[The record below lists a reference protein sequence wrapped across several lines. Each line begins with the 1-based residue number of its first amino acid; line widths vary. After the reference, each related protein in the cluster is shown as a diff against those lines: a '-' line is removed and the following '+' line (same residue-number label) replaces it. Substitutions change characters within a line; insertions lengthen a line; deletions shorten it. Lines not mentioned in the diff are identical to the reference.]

1 MAGLCEGGNESPG
14 SLKANKLQK
23 LEEKRQKAERRKKRE
38 EKRKQ
43 KQIMKMKEKEAREM
57 NLKIAIEERKLL
69 IAQRKLESI
78 RLLDELFE
86 RVKDKDKINKD
97 KLQDKERELR
107 NKLVKKYKSVQE
119 QQLEEQ
125 REKLLQTIEGK
136 NKLRSVLA
144 STSKKPDTAEQSS
157 GSSDSSSEEDS
168 SNSTEL
174 TSHRETSWKEKQDF
188 DGKKY
193 HFVSQYKDRY
203 WYQSKHYFEDTQS
216 YMYPYDDRGGP
227 ALHSDFFKTYHN
239 QRFPPNMRFN
249 HRGGFYPRRR
259 GFYVPRWQRNSR
271 GGQGYRNFAAQGF
284 SSDSFYYDD
293 VTNDYYRYFQKLAK
307 GKRNDASDATSE
319 DTLSVVIPDRGHF
332 PLIQGAGQCLGQ
344 DHTQSLGPDQ
354 DLVPGLGPINI
365 SGRVQDLGHKENL
378 VHDHGA
384 IQKLGQSLETDR
396 SHVQSGVMVS
406 RQEVQLENIGE
417 TVIFQWV
424 EKVRELLQQLQLQ
437 ASSEEEECVVDL
449 PTECSDTKTKS
460 TAGPEIIHGDT
471 ITDRKSVFQGHAAF
485 VFSAEEVSLV
495 LEELYKNKKVAN
507 ATHNIYAYRIYKE
520 DTKCSVQ
527 DCNDDGEAQA
537 GGRLLHLLQ
546 ILGLQNVMV
555 VVTRWYGGVHLGPD
569 RFRHI
574 NNAARQVL
582 DLAGLIE
589 SANQPKKGKKKNS

>member
-1 MAGLCEGGNESPG
+1 MVDNLSRQVEEIEALSSIYGNEW
-14 SLKANKLQK
+14 KTEDEAN
-23 LEEKRQKAERRKKRE
+23 RAYSIR
-38 EKRKQ
+38 
-43 KQIMKMKEKEAREM
+43 
-57 NLKIAIEERKLL
+57 IEEGTQSAVLYITVPADYPSASPPQYQL
-69 IAQRKLESI
+69 SAPTLSAQDKQTISTQ
-78 RLLDELFE
+78 LDE
-86 RVKDKDKINKD
+86 V
-97 KLQDKERELR
+97 
-107 NKLVKKYKSVQE
+107 Y
-119 QQLEEQ
+119 
-125 REKLLQTIEGK
+125 
-136 NKLRSVLA
+136 
-144 STSKKPDTAEQSS
+144 
-157 GSSDSSSEEDS
+157 
-168 SNSTEL
+168 
-174 TSHRETSWKEKQDF
+174 
-188 DGKKY
+188 
-193 HFVSQYKDRY
+193 
-203 WYQSKHYFEDTQS
+203 
-216 YMYPYDDRGGP
+216 
-227 ALHSDFFKTYHN
+227 
-239 QRFPPNMRFN
+239 
-249 HRGGFYPRRR
+249 
-259 GFYVPRWQRNSR
+259 
-271 GGQGYRNFAAQGF
+271 
-284 SSDSFYYDD
+284 
-293 VTNDYYRYFQKLAK
+293 
-307 GKRNDASDATSE
+307 
-319 DTLSVVIPDRGHF
+319 
-332 PLIQGAGQCLGQ
+332 
-344 DHTQSLGPDQ
+344 
-354 DLVPGLGPINI
+354 
-365 SGRVQDLGHKENL
+365 
-378 VHDHGA
+378 
-384 IQKLGQSLETDR
+384 
-396 SHVQSGVMVS
+396 
-406 RQEVQLENIGE
+406 LENIGE